1 MIGSEWYNIAKST
14 VIPHFEFNKVFVL
27 MIIAILGTTISPYL
41 FFWQTAQEVEEEV
54 KKGKIEK
61 MDLRRKTITTS
72 TTTILNPKS
81 PKAEVKNMRIDIITG
96 MSLAQAIFWFI
107 MITSASTL
115 HNNGVTNISTAQE
128 PAKALEPLVKG
139 FPHSGQIAGALF
151 QAGIIGTGYLQ
162 FQYVELVHLIPYR
175 KVSDGK
181 RDYTK
186 SLCRRPGFIVSLL
199 HLLVI
204 GLWINFLI

>member
-1 MIGSEWYNIAKST
+1 
-14 VIPHFEFNKVFVL
+14 

-54 KKGKIEK
+54 KKGKIEE
-61 MDLRRKTITTS
+61 MDEKEDHHHQHYYRSKPKIT
-72 TTTILNPKS
+72 
-81 PKAEVKNMRIDIITG
+81 KAEVKNMRIDIITG

-128 PAKALEPLVKG
+128 APKALEPLVKG

-151 QAGIIGTGYLQ
+151 AAGIIGYWSTC
-162 FQYVELVHLIPYR
+162 
-175 KVSDGK
+175 SSS
-181 RDYTK
+181 T
-186 SLCRRPGFIVSLL
+186 S
-199 HLLVI
+199 
-204 GLWINFLI
+204 N